1 MNLAPKLSKLQRM
14 KGRLPRLPEHNQLL
28 PVEKK
33 HQDLDALLELD
44 MTEHMEL
51 QVLVNLNMNYTLSV
65 GETSNSLVWEGA
77 FLG

>member
-1 MNLAPKLSKLQRM
+1 M

-51 QVLVNLNMNYTLSV
+51 QVLVNLNMNNTLSV

>member
-1 MNLAPKLSKLQRM
+1 M

-28 PVEKK
+28 PVEKN